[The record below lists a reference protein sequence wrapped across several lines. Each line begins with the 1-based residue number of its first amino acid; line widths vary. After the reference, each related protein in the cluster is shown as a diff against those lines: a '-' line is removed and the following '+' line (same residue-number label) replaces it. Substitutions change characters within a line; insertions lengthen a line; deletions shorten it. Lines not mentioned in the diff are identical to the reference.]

1 MRRSRLQVLLFFVAL
16 TIQVLAPMAGNLAHA
31 KAFRESGVS
40 TILCE
45 AADGSRHPGKASQ
58 NHHTANKHCLL
69 CLSFCDS
76 IGFTLVGGQ
85 SGLVATNAWVIGA
98 FPAQL
103 DTSPAYRET
112 ERYRARAPPTLFPR
126 LG

>member
-45 AADGSRHPGKASQ
+45 AADGSHHSGTGSQ
-58 NHHTANKHCLL
+58 NHHTANNHCLL
-69 CLSFCDS
+69 CQSFCDS
-76 IGFTLVGGQ
+76 IGFTLADGQ
-85 SGLVATNAWVIGA
+85 LGLVAANAWVIGA

-103 DTSPAYRET
+103 DTSPDSRET
-112 ERYRARAPPTLFPR
+112 ERYRARAPPTLIPR

>member
-1 MRRSRLQVLLFFVAL
+1 MRHTRLQVLLFFVAL

-31 KAFRESGVS
+31 KAFRQSSVS

-45 AADGSRHPGKASQ
+45 AADGSHHPGKASQ
-58 NHHTANKHCLL
+58 DHHTANKHCLL

-76 IGFTLVGGQ
+76 TGFTLVGGQ
-85 SGLVATNAWVIGA
+85 SGLVAANAWVIGA

-103 DTSPAYRET
+103 DTSPADRET